1 MSHCGIKNSAKH
13 QAAINLT
20 VNQQI
25 QAFAPLPAS
34 PQSLTITAESLS
46 FASSG
51 LGASNSSQSGFSN
64 LQDFGQLVGQLVNF
78 AQYIDPKAKLGMMAF
93 DFMGQLANHAMEQY
107 NNSNGGYGS
116 GSGYGLNSGS
126 DYGTDYGTDY
136 GMGSDLFGDS
146 DENRINQEISDLLNR
161 AQAMRSNGYKRP
173 TAKCNKH
180 DYQKREALAL
190 NNSIAKLS
198 AGIASGSI
206 PPHLAPQAND
216 LIGLMSHR
224 ASVINSN
231 QQQKATFSN
240 SLGQI
245 MASLYNGGRY

>member
-13 QAAINLT
+13 QTAINLT

-25 QAFAPLPAS
+25 QAFAPLPAA

-51 LGASNSSQSGFSN
+51 LGAPVSSQTGFGN
-64 LQDFGQLVGQLVNF
+64 LQDFGQLLGQLVNF
-78 AQYIDPKAKLGMMAF
+78 AQYADPKAKLGMMAF
-93 DFMGQLANHAMEQY
+93 DFMGQLANHALEQY
-107 NNSNGGYGS
+107 NNSNGVYGSGS

-126 DYGTDYGTDY
+126 DYGTDYGL
-136 GMGSDLFGDS
+136 GSDLFGDS

-198 AGIASGSI
+198 AGIANGSI
-206 PPHLAPQAND
+206 PPHLAPQANE

-224 ASVINSN
+224 ASVLNAN
-231 QQQKATFSN
+231 QQQKSTFSN
-240 SLGQI
+240 GLGQI

>member
-1 MSHCGIKNSAKH
+1 MSHCGIKNSVKH

-25 QAFAPLPAS
+25 QSFAPLPAA

-51 LGASNSSQSGFSN
+51 LGAPVGSQTGFGN
-64 LQDFGQLVGQLVNF
+64 LQDFGQLLGQLVNF
-78 AQYIDPKAKLGMMAF
+78 AQYADPKAKLAMVAF

-116 GSGYGLNSGS
+116 GTGYGLGS
-126 DYGTDYGTDY
+126 DGDYGL
-136 GMGSDLFGDS
+136 GSDLFGDPE
-146 DENRINQEISDLLNR
+146 ENRINQEISDLLNR

-173 TAKCNKH
+173 PAKCNKH

-198 AGIASGSI
+198 AGIANGSI

-224 ASVINSN
+224 ASVLNAN
-231 QQQKATFSN
+231 QQQKSTFSN
-240 SLGQI
+240 GLGQI